1 MSSTV
6 IPGFRYRNAK
16 AAIDFLVDAFGF
28 EVRFVVDGEGDLI
41 EHAQL
46 VHGAGMV
53 MIGSTRDDEYA
64 RLVGVDVDASRSA
77 VALYVIVDNV
87 AAHAERARTAGAE
100 ILIEPTEQDYG
111 GSSYTVRDLEGYIWS
126 FGSYDPWEPA
136 N

>member
-28 EVRFVVDGEGDLI
+28 EVRLLVEGEGDLI

-53 MIGSTRDDEYA
+53 MVGSIRDDAYA
-64 RLVGVDVDASRSA
+64 RLTGLDVDASRSA
-77 VALYVIVDNV
+77 VAPYVIVDNV
-87 AAHAERARTAGAE
+87 AAHSERARRAGAE
-100 ILIEPTEQDYG
+100 ILIEPAEQDYG
-111 GSSYTVRDLEGYIWS
+111 GSSYTARDLEGYIWN

-136 N
+136 G

>member
-28 EVRFVVDGEGDLI
+28 EVRFVVEGEGDLI

-64 RLVGVDVDASRSA
+64 RLIGLDVDTSRSA
-77 VALYVIVDNV
+77 VGLYVIVDNV
-87 AAHAERARTAGAE
+87 AAHAERARAAGAE
-100 ILIEPTEQDYG
+100 ILIQPTEQDYG

>member
-28 EVRFVVDGEGDLI
+28 EVRLVVEGEGDLI

-64 RLVGVDVDASRSA
+64 RLIGLDVDTSRSA
-77 VALYVIVDNV
+77 VGLYVIVDNV
-87 AAHAERARTAGAE
+87 AAHAERARAAGAE
-100 ILIEPTEQDYG
+100 ILIQPTEQDYG

>member
-28 EVRFVVDGEGDLI
+28 EVRFVVEGEGDLI

-53 MIGSTRDDEYA
+53 MISSTRDDEYA
-64 RLVGVDVDASRSA
+64 RLIGLDVDTSRSA
-77 VALYVIVDNV
+77 VGLYVIVDNV
-87 AAHAERARTAGAE
+87 AAHAERARAAGAE
-100 ILIEPTEQDYG
+100 ILIQPTEQDYG

>member
-28 EVRFVVDGEGDLI
+28 EVRLLVEGEGDLI

-53 MIGSTRDDEYA
+53 MVGSARDDEYA
-64 RLVGVDVDASRSA
+64 RLTGLDVDASRSA
-77 VALYVIVDNV
+77 VAPYVIVDNV
-87 AAHAERARTAGAE
+87 AAHAGRARRAGAE
-100 ILIEPTEQDYG
+100 ILIEPAEQDYG
-111 GSSYTVRDLEGYIWS
+111 GSNYTARDLEGYIWS

-136 N
+136 G

>member
-6 IPGFRYRNAK
+6 IPGFRYRNAN
-16 AAIDFLVDAFGF
+16 AAIGFLVDAFDF
-28 EVRFVVDGEGDLI
+28 EVRLVVEGEGDLI

-53 MIGSTRDDEYA
+53 MIGSTRDDEYG
-64 RLVGVDVDASRSA
+64 RLIGLDVDSSRSA
-77 VALYVIVDNV
+77 VALYVIVDDV
-87 AAHAERARTAGAE
+87 AAHAERARKAGAE
-100 ILIEPTEQDYG
+100 ILIEPAEEDYG